1 MTGLGTVA
9 LARGAGEA
17 VFAEQRGAHHYIH
30 STSGTPLGDAHTQD
44 TMAFSALR
52 GTRPTAETMPLDR
65 TEEAYR

>member
-9 LARGAGEA
+9 LTRGAGEA
-17 VFAEQRGAHHYIH
+17 DFAGQRGAHHYIH
-30 STSGTPLGDAHTQD
+30 STAHPLGDAHTQD

-52 GTRPTAETMPLDR
+52 GTRPTAETVPLDR